1 MQNYKNITSSETK
14 QPLLTKKYCQN
25 FDIINIKKNKKI
37 NNISNI
43 KEYIKLEEEKINS
56 FKNLYNEVK
65 DYEISKNE
73 IILLILS
80 NNKIIKI
87 GLNTPSLFI
96 EEI

>member
-1 MQNYKNITSSETK
+1 MTPIKDHIAKCFLGKTFRFTCNCIVNLDITG
-14 QPLLTKKYCQN
+14 
-25 FDIINIKKNKKI
+25 
-37 NNISNI
+37 
-43 KEYIKLEEEKINS
+43 
-56 FKNLYNEVK
+56 EVK